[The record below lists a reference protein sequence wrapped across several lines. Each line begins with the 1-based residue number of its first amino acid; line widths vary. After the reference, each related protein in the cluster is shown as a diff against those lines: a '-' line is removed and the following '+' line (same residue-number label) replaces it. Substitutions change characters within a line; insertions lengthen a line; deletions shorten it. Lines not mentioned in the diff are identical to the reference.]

1 MLRDI
6 YSRFRGACTML
17 FRKQGNQV
25 VFAGTAVLVHPEGF
39 LLTAANLFAPND
51 ELVISFWDEERTFIS
66 TERESVA
73 PYHAKVLRHDEDRGL
88 ALLQIQETIE
98 ISMPPHVIGKP
109 DSIVTGS
116 SLASL
121 GYAFGYQ
128 HIYNQVI
135 QQAVVSAR
143 ILSGNGTKLFL
154 FDSMLHE
161 GSRGGP
167 LINVKD
173 RRIIGIN
180 YGKFKPHEATSEAY
194 QGSPTGDTNM
204 SYAIS
209 IEYGVDLMEK
219 EGIEIL

>member
-25 VFAGTAVLVHPEGF
+25 VFAGTAVLVHPEGYM
-39 LLTAANLFAPND
+39 LTAANLFDPTD

-66 TERESVA
+66 TDRESVT
-73 PYHAKVLRHDEDRGL
+73 PYHANVLRHDEERGL
-88 ALLQIQETIE
+88 ALLKIQETIE

-143 ILSGNGTKLFL
+143 ILSGNDSKLFL
-154 FDSMLHE
+154 FDTMIHE

-180 YGKFKPHEATSEAY
+180 YGKFKPHEAANETYAGTS
-194 QGSPTGDTNM
+194 TGDTNI

-209 IEYGVDLMEK
+209 IEYGVNLMAR
-219 EGIEIL
+219 EGIEVL

>member
-39 LLTAANLFAPND
+39 LLTAANLFEPDD
-51 ELVISFWDEERTFIS
+51 ELVISLWDEERTFIS
-66 TERESVA
+66 TARESVA
-73 PYHAKVLRHDEDRGL
+73 PYHAKVLRHDEQRGL
-88 ALLQIQETIE
+88 ALLQIRETLE

-109 DSIVTGS
+109 DKVPTGS

-121 GYAFGYQ
+121 GYAFGYH

-143 ILSGNGTKLFL
+143 ILSGNDTKLFL
-154 FDSMLHE
+154 FDSMVHE

-167 LINVKD
+167 LINAKD

-180 YGKFKPHEATSEAY
+180 YGKFKPHETTNETY
-194 QGSPTGDTNM
+194 QGTPTGDTNI

-209 IEYGVDLMEK
+209 VEYGVELMEQ
-219 EGIEIL
+219 EGIEVI